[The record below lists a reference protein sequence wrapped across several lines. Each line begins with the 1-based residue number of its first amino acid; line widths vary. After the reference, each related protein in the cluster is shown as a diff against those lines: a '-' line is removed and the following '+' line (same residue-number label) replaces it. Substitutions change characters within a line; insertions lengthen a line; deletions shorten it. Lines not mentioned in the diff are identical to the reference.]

1 MRASSEI
8 ITDFV
13 MQKPSNSLTLKK
25 ALSYSNGYRELGM
38 HDWAFKEIEALPDD
52 LKVAVPALQMQLA
65 ISMDA
70 KKWNKALPFA
80 KKLHDVDPEASE
92 NHVNLAFVMRRA
104 RSMQS
109 ARKVLETAAKKFPGV
124 AIIHYNLACYACL
137 NKNTEEAKS
146 FLNLAFELDEAY
158 LKISLEDE
166 DLEQL
171 RPWIKKAI
179 AIRETGSLDDQ

>member
-1 MRASSEI
+1 
-8 ITDFV
+8 
-13 MQKPSNSLTLKK
+13 MQKTIKSKKLTK

-38 HDWAFKEIEALPDD
+38 HDWAFKEIQNLPEE
-52 LKVAVPALQMQLA
+52 LKTAIPALQMQLA

-70 KKWNKALPFA
+70 KRWNKALPFA
-80 KKLHDVDPEASE
+80 KKLHDVNPEASE

-104 RSMQS
+104 RSMKS
-109 ARKVLETAAKKFPGV
+109 AREVLEKAARKFPGV

-137 NKNTEEAKS
+137 NRNIEEAKS
-146 FLNLAFELDEAY
+146 FLNLAFELDNTY

-166 DLEQL
+166 DLSEL

-179 AIRETGSLDDQ
+179 AIRNGKDDDHS